1 MQSAQKQ
8 QQDVDPA
15 EIGIAPRQRES
26 LFGYQR
32 IAKEVIASIE
42 DRLDELTSRQPS
54 DARPVKLPSALGGR
68 LLRGVIGFFLV
79 VAIVGGALVWLLPRN
94 ETVRSMVARSAPQ
107 PVLDLLSDRQDT
119 AAADPGT
126 PADSSGMR
134 MESSYRTMSDNTD
147 ATNGAAASIDQS
159 QVVQRMA
166 RDITA
171 LQQGIEQL
179 RAGQDQMLRMMMRPS
194 GLARTAV
201 PPPRPTATQQTIG
214 LAVPPPPPRIR
225 RPPVVQG
232 QPSLLQQ

>member
-1 MQSAQKQ
+1 MQSAQK

-42 DRLDELTSRQPS
+42 DRLDELTSRQS
-54 DARPVKLPSALGGR
+54 SEVRPVKLPSPLGGR
-68 LLRGVIGFFLV
+68 LVRGVVGFVLV
-79 VAIVGGALVWLLPRN
+79 AAILGGALVWLLPRS

-119 AAADPGT
+119 AAAEPGA
-126 PADSSGMR
+126 PADTSGMR
-134 MESSYRTMSDNTD
+134 MDSSYRTMSDNTD

-166 RDITA
+166 RDIAT

-179 RAGQDQMLRMMMRPS
+179 RAGQDQMLRIMMRPS
-194 GLARTAV
+194 GVTAARTAV
-201 PPPRPTATQQTIG
+201 PPPRTATQQTIG
-214 LAVPPPPPRIR
+214 LAVPPPPARIR
-225 RPPVVQG
+225 RPSVVQG

>member
-1 MQSAQKQ
+1 MQSAQK

-15 EIGIAPRQRES
+15 EIGIAPKQRES

-42 DRLDELTSRQPS
+42 DRLDELTSRQSPEV
-54 DARPVKLPSALGGR
+54 RPVKLPSPLGGR
-68 LLRGVIGFFLV
+68 LVRGAIGFVLV
-79 VAIVGGALVWLLPRN
+79 IAILGGALVWLWPRS

-119 AAADPGT
+119 AAAEPGA
-126 PADSSGMR
+126 PADTSGMR
-134 MESSYRTMSDNTD
+134 MDSSYRTMSDNTD

-166 RDITA
+166 RDIAT

-194 GLARTAV
+194 GVTAAARTAV
-201 PPPRPTATQQTIG
+201 PAPRPIATQQTIG
-214 LAVPPPPPRIR
+214 LAPPPPRIR
-225 RPPVVQG
+225 RPPVQT